1 MVCLEFY
8 VVLNVKPAA
17 DIKQKLSLWLG
28 GNDLAVSIFL
38 QPLSEA
44 PEDADDGRYTLGN
57 HIQVLV
63 TFSSH
68 GSFYSWVENYFN
80 LLNLLSLTCC
90 IFAHSIISLC
100 VFIYFFPLH
109 WKKYFPF
116 MDNENKTRNRK
127 LPGPCLRLGQEKP
140 LYHANSQPLL
150 SSRLGSSLKAA
161 FWYRVS
167 QKHLGWPFEHH

>member
-1 MVCLEFY
+1 M
-8 VVLNVKPAA
+8 
-17 DIKQKLSLWLG
+17 
-28 GNDLAVSIFL
+28 AVSIFL

-44 PEDADDGRYTLGN
+44 PEDADDGRYKLGN

-100 VFIYFFPLH
+100 VFIYFFLFIEKNIFLLWTTKIKLEIESSPVLAFGLDR
-109 WKKYFPF
+109 KNPF
-116 MDNENKTRNRK
+116 TMLTHSLCSAVGLVPFSR
-127 LPGPCLRLGQEKP
+127 
-140 LYHANSQPLL
+140 QPF
-150 SSRLGSSLKAA
+150 GTVCHKNT
-161 FWYRVS
+161 
-167 QKHLGWPFEHH
+167 